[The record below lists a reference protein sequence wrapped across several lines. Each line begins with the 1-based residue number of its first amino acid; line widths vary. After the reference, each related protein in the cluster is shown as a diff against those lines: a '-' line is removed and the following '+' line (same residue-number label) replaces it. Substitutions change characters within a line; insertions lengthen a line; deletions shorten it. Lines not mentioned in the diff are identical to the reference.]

1 VLTPHEP
8 NGLPSVKP
16 GSATAD
22 KTTADKTT
30 ADKTRAD
37 RTMAALDAQML
48 MLSAK
53 VPNDQFL
60 LYAFDGTP
68 HDLASAVRELL
79 CNAAACSELRLRVVD
94 EHRWRYPRWERGEIT
109 PDQFRIHDLTDDHWQ
124 SCLDRVSHLSAEQLD
139 PSGVSWRVHVFP
151 AVRDIP
157 GGWAVGSVVVVQMTH
172 ALGDG
177 TRSAELAGALLGR
190 RQPITSVAPPNPG
203 PLLWRAVLAA
213 RAHRRL
219 VGDVDAGL
227 LAPPVPPRP
236 ALSFN
241 TGPRVAAAARTLVV
255 DRDRLPGPTVTVGA
269 LVAISEALAGY
280 LGDRGEDVI
289 RLGAEV
295 PMVIGGAGER
305 QAHNNF
311 RNVGIDLCPE
321 LRRAERAERIAGQL
335 DAHHRRG
342 AHPATTASTAAFA
355 AVPAWLLRW
364 GMGRFDPTVRSATI
378 TGHTVVSSVNRGP
391 ADLFF
396 GGHPAVL
403 TAGYPA
409 LSPMMSL
416 THGVHG
422 IGQRVALS
430 VHADPNV
437 VDIDDYTERLSDA
450 LGCQP

>member
-1 VLTPHEP
+1 MRTPPEP
-8 NGLPSVKP
+8 NGPLSAKS
-16 GSATAD
+16 GSATVGETMAG
-22 KTTADKTT
+22 
-30 ADKTRAD
+30 
-37 RTMAALDAQML
+37 RTMAAHDTQML
-48 MLSAK
+48 MLSTE

-60 LYAFDGTP
+60 VYAFDGTP
-68 HDLASAVRELL
+68 PDLASAAQELL
-79 CNAAACSELRLRVVD
+79 GNAQNCSELRLLVVD
-94 EHRWRYPRWERGEIT
+94 RHPWRYPRWEPGEIT
-109 PDQFRIHDLTDDHWQ
+109 PDQFRIHEPRDDHWQ
-124 SCLDRVSHLSAEQLD
+124 SCLDRVSRLSAEQLD
-139 PSGVSWRVHVFP
+139 PYSSSWRVHVFP
-151 AVRDIP
+151 EVRDIP
-157 GGWAVGSVVVVQMTH
+157 GGVAGGSVVVVQMTH

-190 RQPITSVAPPNPG
+190 RGPITSVAAPDPG
-203 PLLWRAVLAA
+203 PLPWRAVLAA

-236 ALSFN
+236 ALSIN
-241 TGPRVAAAARTLVV
+241 TGPRVAAAVRTLVV
-255 DRDRLPGPTVTVGA
+255 GRDRLPGPTVTVGA

-280 LGDRGEDVI
+280 LGNRGEDVS

-295 PMVIGGAGER
+295 PMANGGAGER

-311 RNVGIDLCPE
+311 RNVGIDLFPE
-321 LRRAERAERIAGQL
+321 LRRAERAECIAGQL

-342 AHPATTASTAAFA
+342 AHPATTASAAAFA

-364 GMGRFDPTVRSATI
+364 GMGRFDPTVRSATV

-396 GGHPAVL
+396 GGRPVVL

-422 IGQRVALS
+422 IGGRVAVS
-430 VHADPNV
+430 IHADPSV